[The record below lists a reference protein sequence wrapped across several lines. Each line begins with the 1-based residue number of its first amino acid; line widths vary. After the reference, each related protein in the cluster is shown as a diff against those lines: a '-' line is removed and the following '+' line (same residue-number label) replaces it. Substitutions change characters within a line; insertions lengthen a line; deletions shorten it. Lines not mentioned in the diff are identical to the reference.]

1 MTLKFLCPPIST
13 MNTNHGILKYHLFN
27 HNDLDDTITSSF
39 YTSRF
44 YSVFTFRHKYSN
56 AGLVL
61 TCYGC
66 IIRENYWGTIM
77 FTL

>member
-39 YTSRF
+39 KHLGLQRF
-44 YSVFTFRHKYSN
+44 HISSLILMQFAVWHVMDALSEKIV
-56 AGLVL
+56 G
-61 TCYGC
+61 
-66 IIRENYWGTIM
+66 
-77 FTL
+77 